1 MSMRGSNFTF
11 DSVQMLYYK
20 CDKVDFERGGSDIDI
35 SRLD

>member
-20 CDKVDFERGGSDIDI
+20 CHQVNAKRGGFKF
-35 SRLD
+35 